1 MKYAFMAAMVAP
13 NRKVYKMLDRFPKE
27 PVEETRAESVACR
40 FSNHDVP
47 GSV

>member
-1 MKYAFMAAMVAP
+1 MKFPFMVAMVAP

-27 PVEETRAESVACR
+27 PVEETRAESVAYR
-40 FSNHDVP
+40 FSNHYVP